1 MSIDKRLQARRD
13 ARIALGEVG
22 ILVNNQNDSLC
33 FGVFEDGFECNLD
46 RGERCSCGAIAKY
59 LAVRDIANEIERP
72 AAYVRSQLNKWT
84 KLKHDLDVDI
94 ELNGFDSSELLK
106 RCTIEKLDLNNLLN
120 AKRKK
125 QIQDY
130 AKLKRLVK

>member
-1 MSIDKRLQARRD
+1 M
-13 ARIALGEVG
+13 
-22 ILVNNQNDSLC
+22 
-33 FGVFEDGFECNLD
+33 FGT
-46 RGERCSCGAIAKY
+46 GAS
-59 LAVRDIANEIERP
+59 VRDIANEIERP

-125 QIQDY
+125 QIQDF

>member
-1 MSIDKRLQARRD
+1 MQDRC
-13 ARIALGEVG
+13 
-22 ILVNNQNDSLC
+22 QNERTRKETAKIREL
-33 FGVFEDGFECNLD
+33 FGT
-46 RGERCSCGAIAKY
+46 GAS
-59 LAVRDIANEIERP
+59 VRDIANEIERP

-84 KLKHDLDVDI
+84 KLKHDLDEDI
-94 ELNGFDSSELLK
+94 ESNGFDSSELLK

-125 QIQDY
+125 QIQDF